1 MTAELRGKDIEL
13 SHVLE
18 SKMKILHEIMDIV
31 QGDDYEKPVVK
42 PEYLNLVREKKQ
54 PGQENDINSK
64 EKVLA
69 AIQVLTYY

>member
-18 SKMKILHEIMDIV
+18 SKMRIVNEILDIV
-31 QGDDYEKPVVK
+31 QGDDYEKPVK
-42 PEYLNLVREKKQ
+42 PEYINLVREKKQ

-64 EKVLA
+64 EKLLA
-69 AIQVLTYY
+69 EILVCTY